1 MNDLNAVF
9 IAKRYPDKINR
20 EESVAKTIRVLK
32 RFDFQSEL
40 QRMSILCE
48 IQGRTFCLVK
58 GAPEVIANIS
68 NNVPPEFIPLNNE
81 NAK

>member
-9 IAKRYPDKINR
+9 IAKSYPDKNNR

-48 IQGRTFCLVK
+48 I
-58 GAPEVIANIS
+58 
-68 NNVPPEFIPLNNE
+68 
-81 NAK
+81 